1 MSQEAF
7 VFDSFVATDKN
18 ISFLSGGKQYI
29 ADVEKYSV
37 MNPSN
42 TNNGKYNHWNIVNED
57 GDILHNVFSIDEF
70 KPRSSVFTTKRGERT
85 GTQVDRLD
93 THVPTSGCGQIN
105 LCQQTSMFFT
115 MDTLRQDTAIKSDIK
130 EYVKNPITIQTEEYP
145 SGITL
150 QQLSL
155 STSGQAIHL
164 EELRKY
170 PSVKYMYNG
179 YETIHDAMSNRF
191 APTGDFRTSGTNGDV
206 AHGWQYLKNYNA
218 DEHIAIFNDIFDN
231 QEVTVFGDA
240 VTTKTYYNNKYSVD
254 GREYVTLEDGTR
266 ICLNDGVDADGLTYV
281 DDATMIDKNL
291 NYTVVSV
298 GPSQSWVRAFPT
310 DTIATNIFEFT
321 QKNVKWE
328 DMRAGAMS
336 FIVVDETGL
345 DIQSVP
351 YEYLSHRGCKGY
363 QIGARCIGG
372 TLKVRFSIPYTETMT
387 VDQFRAWLKTVGTIK
402 LKNNPSI
409 ADADAR
415 AKRFI
420 VLNGSEEWAL
430 NGSALEVTFHDKCC
444 DKFVRTRALARMP
457 TKFSYIGATEKD
469 FTQSVPFASI
479 ARQNFKAS
487 GAALDMSD
495 AALAGK
501 CTTSGDSVDVTIRIR
516 FWRGSY
522 DVTTPHEAKDFFTEH
537 PLLIKCP
544 SLADDLLWTP
554 EEATA
559 KQDRFF
565 PDNVHEYDVTDVR
578 DYKQIDVCGPL
589 LYLIY
594 KHQMKTESEPYIPNG
609 VNAEGYIPI
618 TDYKSEMMLKPSG
631 RITSD
636 DELDELTE
644 DADRNSTAIDVMA
657 NYETTESVNSIN
669 RLGAGSNSIKSNLFS
684 VSISNLGLDNNKSLS
699 ESDKDR
705 IYRWIR
711 ERVEGIATRLA
722 PANTQLFKT
731 FIND

>member
-1 MSQEAF
+1 M
-7 VFDSFVATDKN
+7 FDSFVATDKN
-18 ISFLSGGKQYI
+18 ISFLSDGKQYI

-57 GDILHNVFSIDEF
+57 GDILHNLFSIDEF
-70 KPRSSVFTTKRGERT
+70 APRSSVFTTKRGERM
-85 GTQVDRLD
+85 GTQIDRLD
-93 THVPTSGCGQIN
+93 THVPINGCEQTN

-115 MDTLRQDTAIKSDIK
+115 MDTLPQNTAIKSDVK
-130 EYVKNPITIQTEEYP
+130 EYIKKPITIQTQDHP
-145 SGITL
+145 DGVSL
-150 QQLSL
+150 SQLTL
-155 STSGQAIHL
+155 STSGVVSHD

-179 YETIHDAMSNRF
+179 YETVHEAMTNRF

-218 DEHIAIFNDIFDN
+218 DEHIAIFNDIFDD

-240 VTTKTYYNNKYSVD
+240 VTTKTYYNNRYSVD
-254 GREYVTLEDGTR
+254 GREYVTLDDGTR

-298 GPSQSWVRAFPT
+298 GPSQSWRKAFPS

-321 QKNVKWE
+321 MKNVKWE
-328 DMRAGAMS
+328 DMKPGAMS
-336 FIVVDETGL
+336 FIVVDDTGL

-351 YEYLSHRGCKGY
+351 YEYLTHRGNKGY
-363 QIGARCIGG
+363 QIGARCVGG
-372 TLKVRFSIPYTETMT
+372 TLKVRFSIPYTTTMS
-387 VDQFRAWLKTVGTIK
+387 VEQFKAWLKTVGTIK

-415 AKRFI
+415 SKRFI
-420 VLNGSEEWAL
+420 ALNGTEDWHL
-430 NGSALEVTFHDKCC
+430 NGSALEVTFSQKCC
-444 DKFVRTRALARMP
+444 DAFVRTRALARMP
-457 TKFSYIGATEKD
+457 VKFSYIGATEKD
-469 FTQSVPFASI
+469 FTQSVPFNSI
-479 ARQNFKAS
+479 ARQSFKAS

-501 CTTSGDSVDVTIRIR
+501 CATSGDSVDVTIRIR

-522 DVTTPHEAKDFFTEH
+522 DVTTVQEAKDFFAEH

-544 SLADDLLWTP
+544 SAADDLLWSP
-554 EEATA
+554 EEAVA

-565 PDNVHEYDVTDVR
+565 PDSVHEYDVKDVR
-578 DYKQIDVCGPL
+578 DYKQVDVCGPM

-594 KHQMKTESEPYIPNG
+594 KHQLKTESEPYVPNG
-609 VNAEGYIPI
+609 VNGEGIIPI
-618 TDYKSEMMLKPSG
+618 TNYSSEMMMKPTG

-636 DELDELTE
+636 DELDELME
-644 DADRNSTAIDVMA
+644 DEDRNTTDIDVLA
-657 NYETTESVNSIN
+657 NYETAESVNSIN

-684 VSISNLGLDNNKSLS
+684 ISISNLGLDNNKALS
-699 ESDKDR
+699 ESDKGR
-705 IYRWIR
+705 IYQWIR
-711 ERVEGIATRLA
+711 ERVNRIAERLA